1 MAQYYDIK
9 TDIDQVTLLN
19 NWNGTQTLYN
29 VKNKQLRVDLEGY
42 VWEDIA
48 TGKTTTR
55 NDLYDA
61 TPDKR
66 IANIPVY
73 LKKNGIT
80 IAERKTDTNGRY
92 FFPAKGGY
100 YTETSTKK
108 YEIVIAELSQ
118 YSVEFEYNGLKY
130 ENVIAKLSNDNGSKA
145 SEKPNDRE
153 NFHRNFYNITG
164 NTDKNSGNRGKTGTN
179 ITLQYTSGDNY
190 DSKLVQNTS
199 YTSDTLQN
207 SVIPP
212 VHAKMLAD
220 TKTAGYEIRWNAGVR
235 VIKNINFGMYE
246 RAQPD
251 LAVSTDI
258 ENIELTI
265 NGDYSHKYE
274 YKNRAPYMNSG
285 LPDVDINPGY
295 NAILDGFSVNVKN
308 GNGTYRNCSYVRSIY
323 DSYIA
328 YTKNDPSNNNRLKV
342 YVTYKILVKN
352 ESGSLVSRVSLKN
365 YVDTRLDYVESV
377 FVNEN
382 GTYSQLN
389 WTRNGGVMQTDLIPK
404 DIPST
409 ECMTIYLKYELNTN
423 TIVSLANLHEQEE
436 LHIDRNV
443 TEIASYSTWDKNGN
457 MYGGIDKDSAPNN
470 IVYSDINT
478 YEDDTDAAPDLK
490 FKRKESKAIS
500 GLVFEDKTASN
511 ELRTGQERKGNGR
524 YEETENKVENVDVQV
539 ISYPQNAIAK
549 LYNLDSNGN
558 VVITNAQYLTGKD
571 GRYKVSG
578 LIPGTY
584 YIQYT
589 YGLYNRLDTNNSTRT
604 DVQTKI
610 GSINVTTESYKSTI
624 VDTGRFKTIID
635 NCIENSAGYS
645 NMTNDY
651 NAHYA
656 AGNAQ
661 NALWY
666 WYENPNNLQYSSAVD
681 DYAKRQKIN
690 SALSNITYDVKNN
703 YDNAKDDANI
713 HFMNAYTGFLD
724 LAIEDTRVQ
733 TTDNTYV
740 EGSRDYTIKFG
751 IVERPRQSLQVY
763 KEISYVRVTLP
774 NGQVLIEGDPRNTVI
789 DYVIYPEG
797 GTLKIEI
804 DNEIIEGATLDVSYV
819 MSVTNKSE
827 VDYNNIKYYRYGDSS
842 GLTPEKMKI
851 SALVDYLDEKLS
863 VTHNIGQPNSEIVYY
878 DSSANKIFNKWQ
890 LVDKPSSE
898 VNKLAGIPVDS
909 QVYDILK
916 SRRNVLVMNLDKE
929 LAINETANMTL
940 NTPQKLLTDLVNK
953 DQLFNNYVEVLGVT
967 NVFGRFYGEMKTDK
981 SWELGTPGNFN
992 VNKTSDTDEADNN
1005 KYIRSQ
1011 LTIVPPTGMNTKI
1024 TYISIGIIC
1033 LVILSTG
1040 IIFIKKKY

>member
-1 MAQYYDIK
+1 M
-9 TDIDQVTLLN
+9 
-19 NWNGTQTLYN
+19 
-29 VKNKQLRVDLEGY
+29 
-42 VWEDIA
+42 
-48 TGKTTTR
+48 
-55 NDLYDA
+55 
-61 TPDKR
+61 
-66 IANIPVY
+66 
-73 LKKNGIT
+73 
-80 IAERKTDTNGRY
+80 
-92 FFPAKGGY
+92 
-100 YTETSTKK
+100 
-108 YEIVIAELSQ
+108 
-118 YSVEFEYNGLKY
+118 
-130 ENVIAKLSNDNGSKA
+130 
-145 SEKPNDRE
+145 
-153 NFHRNFYNITG
+153 
-164 NTDKNSGNRGKTGTN
+164 
-179 ITLQYTSGDNY
+179 
-190 DSKLVQNTS
+190 
-199 YTSDTLQN
+199 
-207 SVIPP
+207 
-212 VHAKMLAD
+212 
-220 TKTAGYEIRWNAGVR
+220 
-235 VIKNINFGMYE
+235 
-246 RAQPD
+246 
-251 LAVSTDI
+251 
-258 ENIELTI
+258 
-265 NGDYSHKYE
+265 
-274 YKNRAPYMNSG
+274 
-285 LPDVDINPGY
+285 
-295 NAILDGFSVNVKN
+295 
-308 GNGTYRNCSYVRSIY
+308 
-323 DSYIA
+323 
-328 YTKNDPSNNNRLKV
+328 
-342 YVTYKILVKN
+342 
-352 ESGSLVSRVSLKN
+352 
-365 YVDTRLDYVESV
+365 
-377 FVNEN
+377 
-382 GTYSQLN
+382 
-389 WTRNGGVMQTDLIPK
+389 
-404 DIPST
+404 
-409 ECMTIYLKYELNTN
+409 
-423 TIVSLANLHEQEE
+423 
-436 LHIDRNV
+436 
-443 TEIASYSTWDKNGN
+443 
-457 MYGGIDKDSAPNN
+457 
-470 IVYSDINT
+470 
-478 YEDDTDAAPDLK
+478 
-490 FKRKESKAIS
+490 
-500 GLVFEDKTASN
+500 
-511 ELRTGQERKGNGR
+511 
-524 YEETENKVENVDVQV
+524 QV

-1040 IIFIKKKY
+1040 IIFIKKKILD